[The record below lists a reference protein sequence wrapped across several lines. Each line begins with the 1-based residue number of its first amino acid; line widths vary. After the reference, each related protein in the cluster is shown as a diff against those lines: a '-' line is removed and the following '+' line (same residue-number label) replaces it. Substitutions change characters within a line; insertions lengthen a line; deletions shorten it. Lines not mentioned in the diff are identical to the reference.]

1 MTNNT
6 YKAFALATLAILV
19 LSCNKNSTSWFNR
32 NYQNTIAR
40 YNVYYNGTEK
50 LKEGVQTLALN
61 HKDDYD
67 KVLDVFPYGD
77 EQQAKAQQGAMDEII
92 KKGSKIIID
101 RPVSKWVDDA
111 YLLVGKAYFFKA
123 DYFAAIETF
132 QYINSR
138 YKNTEIAQEA
148 TIWIL
153 KSYMMLKRYD
163 DAEALVG
170 LLKDETN
177 FPPHLNSLLAATAAQ
192 VYIKQG
198 KYEPALKNIRST
210 LAKTRK
216 RDARA
221 RYNFITAQLFERLG
235 QPDSAKFYLE
245 KVLKLNP
252 PYDLAFNAK
261 ISLAR
266 NYDPNDNGQVRTA
279 RRYLRSML
287 RDDKNISYYDQ
298 IYYQLGKIE
307 QHQNN
312 RNNAIEYYLLSLQT
326 AQNNQNQKA
335 VTYLALADLY
345 FEIPDYTLA
354 QQYYDSTVRVI
365 QPEFSEYKTIVKKQS
380 VLSELIKYK
389 VIVARED
396 SLQKLAL
403 LSPSE
408 LERKVDRWIKEEENR
423 KKRAEQEKENEQ
435 NQPPA
440 EGGGF
445 PGLGTP
451 GNPNLGQQTAGTGS
465 NWYFYSQQQMGI
477 GYSDFQRNWGNRKLT
492 DDWRWSGKEKTQNN
506 IADPNNTNDPEE
518 NENDSAQA
526 QTTADPELEKR
537 LSDIPEAKRKYYRD
551 IPFAEEDKIRSNNK
565 IAGALYNI
573 GLIYF
578 EKLSDMPEAIAA
590 FESLLTRFAGSEYE
604 PRAYYY
610 LYKIYKTSQ
619 PEKSDTYKEL
629 LISKYP
635 DTDYARLVND
645 QSITKKTND
654 GIEQRKLDYY
664 NSTFDLYKN
673 NKFKDVKSR
682 KPVADTMFAGTSLLP
697 KYLLIYAVS
706 VGKTDSIGA
715 YKRSLEYILEQYPAT
730 DISQRAQELLDA
742 TARLEKK
749 DTTNSSG
756 GGRDV
761 REDEYKFTPDD
772 LHFVIMVFPKEK
784 GDVNSIRVKLSD
796 YNQSS
801 FPNQTFEVIPSVINN
816 TQQLIIIRNF
826 EGKDKANDYKKQLES
841 FHALLMGNL
850 QRNEVYYSLLT
861 PSNYATLLKQ
871 QDIEPYKSFYN
882 RYYR

>member
-6 YKAFALATLAILV
+6 YKAFALATLAILA
-19 LSCNKNSTSWFNR
+19 LSCNKNSTSWLNR

-61 HKDDYD
+61 HKDDYNN
-67 KVLDVFPYGD
+67 VLDVFPYGD
-77 EQQAKAQQGAMDEII
+77 EQQAKAQQAAMDEII
-92 KKGSKIIID
+92 KKGSKIIIN

-138 YKNTEIAQEA
+138 YKNTEVAQEA

-170 LLKDETN
+170 LLKDAEK
-177 FPPHLNSLLAATAAQ
+177 FSPRLNSLFAATAAQ
-192 VYIKQG
+192 IYIKQG
-198 KYEPALKNIRST
+198 KYDPALKNIRVT

-216 RDARA
+216 RDTRA
-221 RYNFITAQLFERLG
+221 RYNFIAAQLFERLG
-235 QPDSAKFYLE
+235 HPDSAKFYLE

-252 PYDLAFNAK
+252 PYEMAFNAK
-261 ISLAR
+261 ISLVR

-307 QHQNN
+307 QRQNN
-312 RNNAIEYYLLSLQT
+312 RNSAIEYYVLSLQN

-335 VTYLALADLY
+335 VTYIALADLY

-365 QPEFSEYKTIVKKQS
+365 QPEFAEYKSIVKKQAI
-380 VLSELIKYK
+380 LSELIKYK

-396 SLQKLAL
+396 SLLNLAL

-408 LERKVDRWIKEEENR
+408 LEKKVDRWIKEEEAR
-423 KKRAEQEKENEQ
+423 KKRAEEEKENQ
-435 NQPPA
+435 KNQPPA
-440 EGGGF
+440 GGGGF
-445 PGLGTP
+445 PGIGTP

-477 GYSDFQRNWGNRKLT
+477 GFSDFQRKWGNRKLT
-492 DDWRWSGKEKTQNN
+492 DDWRWSGKEKALNNSVNPSQNP
-506 IADPNNTNDPEE
+506 DED
-518 NENDSAQA
+518 ENDSAQA
-526 QTTADPELEKR
+526 QTTTDPELEKR
-537 LSDIPEAKRKYYRD
+537 LSNIPEAKRKYYRD
-551 IPFAEEDKIRSNNK
+551 IPFAEEDRIRSNEK
-565 IAGALYNI
+565 IANALYNI
-573 GLIYF
+573 GLIYY
-578 EKLSDMPEAIAA
+578 EKLGDLPEAIAA
-590 FESLLTRFAGSEYE
+590 FESLITRFSGSHYE

-610 LYKIYKTSQ
+610 LYKIYKADE
-619 PEKSDTYKEL
+619 PAKSNKYKEL

-645 QSITKKTND
+645 QSIAKKTND
-654 GIEQRKLDYY
+654 GIEQRKLDFY
-664 NSTFDLYKN
+664 NSTFGLYKN
-673 NKFKDVKSR
+673 NKFKEVKSR
-682 KPVADTMFAGTSLLP
+682 KSIADTMFAGTSLLP
-697 KYLLIYAVS
+697 KYLLLYAVS
-706 VGKTDSIGA
+706 VGKTDSIAA

-730 DISQRAQELLDA
+730 DISQRAKDLLDA
-742 TARLEKK
+742 TARLDKK
-749 DTTNSSG
+749 DSTNGG

-761 REDEYKFTPDD
+761 REDEYKYSPND
-772 LHFVIMVFPKEK
+772 LHFVIMVFPKDK
-784 GDVNSIRVKLSD
+784 GDVNSIKVKLSD

-801 FPNQTFEVIPSVINN
+801 FPNQTFEIIPSVINN

-826 EGKDKANDYKKQLES
+826 EGKDKAADYKKQLES

-850 QRNEVYYSLLT
+850 QREEVYYSLLT

>member
-1 MTNNT
+1 M
-6 YKAFALATLAILV
+6 LV

-40 YNVYYNGTEK
+40 YNVYYNGTER
-50 LKEGVQTLALN
+50 LKEGVQNLALN

-77 EQQAKAQQGAMDEII
+77 EQQAKAQQAAMDEII

-153 KSYMMLKRYD
+153 KSYLMLKRYD

-170 LLKDETN
+170 LLKDEKN
-177 FPPHLNSLLAATAAQ
+177 FPPRLKSLFAAASAQ
-192 VYIKQG
+192 VYIKQS
-198 KYEPALKNIRST
+198 KYEPALKNIRET

-216 RDARA
+216 RDTRA
-221 RYNFITAQLFERLG
+221 RYNFITAQLFERTG
-235 QPDSAKFYLE
+235 KPDSAKFYLE

-252 PYDLAFNAK
+252 PYEMAFNAK

-307 QHQNN
+307 QYQNN
-312 RNNAIEYYLLSLQT
+312 RNSAIEYYLQSLRN

-335 VTYLALADLY
+335 LTYIALADLY
-345 FEIPDYTLA
+345 FEIPDYVLA

-365 QPEFSEYKTIVKKQS
+365 QPQFSEYKSIVKKQA

-396 SLQKLAL
+396 SLQSLAL
-403 LSPSE
+403 LSPTE
-408 LERKVDRWIKEEENR
+408 LERKVDRWVKEEENR
-423 KKRAEQEKENEQ
+423 KKRAEEEKENQ
-435 NQPPA
+435 KNQPA
-440 EGGGF
+440 GGGF
-445 PGLGTP
+445 PGMGAP
-451 GNPNLGQQTAGTGS
+451 GNPNLGQQQSGTGS
-465 NWYFYSQQQMGI
+465 NWYFYSQQQIGI
-477 GYSDFQRNWGNRKLT
+477 GYTDFQRKWGNRKLT
-492 DDWRWSGKEKTQNN
+492 DDWRWSGKEKIQNFT
-506 IADPNNTNDPEE
+506 ADPNTNNPEE
-518 NENDSAQA
+518 GEKDSAQV
-526 QTTADPELEKR
+526 QTTVDPELEKR
-537 LSDIPEAKRKYYRD
+537 LSNIPEAKRKYYRD
-551 IPFAEEDKIRSNNK
+551 IPFAQEDKDRSNDK

-578 EKLSDMPEAIAA
+578 EKLNDIPEAIAA
-590 FESLLTRFAGSEYE
+590 FESLLTRFAGSQYE

-610 LYKIYKTSQ
+610 LYKIYKVNE
-619 PEKSDTYKEL
+619 PEKSEKYKAL

-635 DTDYARLVND
+635 DTDYALLVND
-645 QSITKKTND
+645 KSITKKSND
-654 GIEQRKLDYY
+654 GLAPHKLDFY
-664 NSTFDLYKN
+664 NSTFSLYKN
-673 NKFKDVKSR
+673 NKFKEVKSR

-697 KYLLIYAVS
+697 KYLLLYAIS
-706 VGKTDSIGA
+706 VGKTDSLGA
-715 YKRSLEYILEQYPAT
+715 YKLSLEYILEQYPAT

-742 TARLEKK
+742 TARLSKK
-749 DTTNSSG
+749 DSTNG

-761 REDEYKFTPDD
+761 REDEYKYSPDD

-784 GDVNSIRVKLSD
+784 GNVNNIRIKISD

-816 TQQLIIIRNF
+816 DQQLIIIRNF
-826 EGKDKANDYKKQLES
+826 EGKDKAADYKKQLES
-841 FHALLMGNL
+841 FHALLMGSL
-850 QRNEVYYSLLT
+850 QREEVYYSLLT

-871 QDIEPYKSFYN
+871 KDIEPYKSFYN

>member
-1 MTNNT
+1 MKLTNNT
-6 YKAFALATLAILV
+6 YKAFAFATLAMLV

-32 NYQNTIAR
+32 NYQNTVAR
-40 YNVYYNGTEK
+40 YNIYYNGTEK

-61 HKDDYD
+61 HKDDYN

-77 EQQAKAQQGAMDEII
+77 EQQAKAQQAAMDEII
-92 KKGSKIIID
+92 KKGSKIIIN
-101 RPVSKWVDDA
+101 RPISKWVDDA

-170 LLKDETN
+170 LLKDET
-177 FPPHLNSLLAATAAQ
+177 FPPHLNNLFAATAAQ

-198 KYEPALKNIRST
+198 KYAPALKNIRVT

-252 PYDLAFNAK
+252 PYDMAFNAK

-266 NYDPNDNGQVRTA
+266 NYDPKDNGQVRTA

-307 QHQNN
+307 EHQNN
-312 RNNAIEYYLLSLQT
+312 RNNAIEYYVLSLKHT
-326 AQNNQNQKA
+326 QNNQNQKA

-345 FEIPDYTLA
+345 FEIPDYTLS

-365 QPEFSEYKTIVKKQS
+365 QPEFSEYKSIVKKQA

-396 SLQKLAL
+396 SLQKLAM

-408 LERKVDRWIKEEENR
+408 LEKKVDRWIKEEETR
-423 KKRAEQEKENEQ
+423 KKRAEEEKENQ
-435 NQPPA
+435 KNQPA
-440 EGGGF
+440 GGGGF

-451 GNPNLGQQTAGTGS
+451 GNPNLGQQQQSGGSGS

-477 GYSDFQRNWGNRKLT
+477 GYSDFQRKWGNRKLT
-492 DDWRWSGKEKTQNN
+492 DDWRWSGKEKILNYS
-506 IADPNNTNDPEE
+506 ADPNNTNDPKE
-518 NENDSAQA
+518 NKNEDPQA
-526 QTTADPELEKR
+526 QTPNPELDER
-537 LSDIPEAKRKYYRD
+537 LSNIPEAKRKYYRD
-551 IPFAEEDKIRSNNK
+551 IPFAEEDKNRSNDK

-578 EKLSDMPEAIAA
+578 EKLGDIPEAIAA
-590 FESLLTRFAGSEYE
+590 FESLLQRFSGSQYE
-604 PRAYYY
+604 PRSYYY

-619 PEKSDTYKEL
+619 PEKSEKYKAL

-654 GIEQRKLDYY
+654 GIAQRKLDFY
-664 NSTFDLYKN
+664 NSTFGLYQN
-673 NKFKDVKSR
+673 NKFKEVKSR
-682 KPVADTMFAGTSLLP
+682 KPVADTMFVGTSLLP
-697 KYLLIYAVS
+697 KYLLLYAIS
-706 VGKTDSIGA
+706 VGKTDSIGE

-742 TARLEKK
+742 AARLDKK
-749 DTTNSSG
+749 DTTKSSG
-756 GGRDV
+756 RDL
-761 REDEYKFTPDD
+761 REDEYKYAPDE
-772 LHFVIMVFPKEK
+772 LHFVIMVFPKDK
-784 GDVNSIRVKLSD
+784 GDVNSIKVKLSD

-801 FPNQTFEVIPSVINN
+801 FPNQTFEIIPSVINN

-841 FHALLMGNL
+841 FHALLMGSL
-850 QRNEVYYSLLT
+850 QREEVYYSLLT

-871 QDIEPYKSFYN
+871 QDIAPYKSFYN